1 MGRVNLFFK
10 SMFSELGSGLSGPA
24 SVPFAVASLWV
35 SSPIQ
40 RMLYGALAGI
50 FLLVSA
56 YRIWAKENT
65 RANNAESE
73 LGLLKQKYLDDQPR
87 FGLDILS
94 TEGMKQ
100 WMEASDPVQ
109 FYLQPLGG
117 RMATGIRFDPILSKM
132 GKFSL
137 RFDSIPHLHPTV
149 RNVLVYEIQDVGAH
163 PLGYRDR
170 DKIGNISKEMLRL
183 FLLDSSKDA
192 DELDYALTA
201 FYIDNGEERI
211 HIFHLRF
218 DPHRFKFARN
228 TV

>member
-1 MGRVNLFFK
+1 MGRISLFFK

-24 SVPFAVASLWV
+24 SVPFAVAALWV
-35 SSPIQ
+35 SSQVQ
-40 RMLYGALAGI
+40 RRLYVSMAGI
-50 FLLVSA
+50 LLLVSA
-56 YRIWAKENT
+56 FRIWAKENT

-73 LGLLKQKYLDDQPR
+73 LGSLKQKYLDEQPM

-100 WMEASDPVQ
+100 WMEASDPAQ

-137 RFDSIPHLHPTV
+137 QFDSLPHLHPSV
-149 RNVLVYEIQDVGAH
+149 RNMLGYEIQDVGAH
-163 PLGYRDR
+163 PLGYRDK

-192 DELDYALTA
+192 GELDYTLTA
-201 FYIDNGEERI
+201 RYMDNDEERT